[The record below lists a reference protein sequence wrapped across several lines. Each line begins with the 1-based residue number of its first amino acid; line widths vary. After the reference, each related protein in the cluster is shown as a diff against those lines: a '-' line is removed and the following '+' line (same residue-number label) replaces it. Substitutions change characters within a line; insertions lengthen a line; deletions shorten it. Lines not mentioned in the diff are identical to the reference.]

1 MQSWCSGFRLADGAA
16 VIADRGYDSRRNNDY
31 AHRSGGIPVIH
42 KRRPPGGRRREGI
55 YTTDG
60 VPTGLGRVEM
70 EYVRTDPD
78 TGHRRYRCPAGGGA
92 WRERFQGCAVCGDAA
107 WQTPGRN
114 LRWFSG
120 RIWSS
125 GVSMRR
131 QQPGGERSQRREQR
145 LSGGRS
151 RAIIMRPA
159 AQRFARL
166 GAVPML

>member
-1 MQSWCSGFRLADGAA
+1 MQSWYSGFRLADGAA
-16 VIADRGYDSRRNNDY
+16 VIADRGYDSQRNNDY

-42 KRRPPGGRRREGI
+42 KRRPPGGRRHDGI

-70 EYVRTDPD
+70 EYVCTDPD
-78 TGHRRYRCPAGGGA
+78 TGHCRAPLPGRLRCAAGAVPGLRRLRRCGVA
-92 WRERFQGCAVCGDAA
+92 D
-107 WQTPGRN
+107 PGRN
-114 LRWFSG
+114 LRWFGG

-131 QQPGGERSQRREQR
+131 QQPGGEPFATP
-145 LSGGRS
+145 
-151 RAIIMRPA
+151 RAAVIWRAEP
-159 AQRFARL
+159 RKTL